1 MEHDCSDVLRLG
13 LSRGSGV
20 YRITPWNTQREVD
33 VYCDMDTEGGGW
45 TVFQRRLDGSVNFNR
60 SFADYE
66 QGFGSLDGE
75 FWLGLSLLYSMTSR
89 DNMTLRVDV
98 SLQDGTTGFDEYSGF
113 FISDPDRYV
122 FNVNERIN
130 SMGINFIWTS
140 MILLRPFAIAALVIL
155 ATCEEDRLRKLE
167 GQMIEMKAFQSYVM
181 ARLNTIEGDVGT
193 MTNRVSKLESHFITS
208 DNDNSKIDSIKSI
221 TGHTLGDIYTNTEI
235 NDITKTLT
243 MYKHSFK
250 KHKKEL
256 INVKNV
262 FKDTLSAFVSN
273 ASSTV
278 SSLVNKV
285 SYHVQH
291 SAKNISATLEKVNN
305 TVAESGRILRSDMM
319 VTIKALH
326 SSWSDWSAWSNCDKG
341 SRSRQRSCDVPQPLT
356 NGICI
361 GNDTDSEECVIHEFL
376 PSDCSDVLKLGL
388 SRGSGVYKITP
399 WNTHKEVEVYCD
411 MDTEGGGW
419 TVFQRRYDGSVAFN
433 RSFVDYERGFGSL
446 DGEFW
451 TGLGLLYTLTSRAN
465 MTLRIDMSLPDGT
478 TGFDEYSG
486 FYISPPDRYN
496 FNVDRRMNSERMT
509 NSYLLSDN
517 SSRWDINHQ
526 PFSTYDRDVDNWF
539 GNNCALRHGGG
550 WWFNECMTN
559 NLNGPYNSDVFY
571 YYSFKGSRPR
581 NLKTSTMMMR
591 LSH

>member
-1 MEHDCSDVLRLG
+1 MLVR
-13 LSRGSGV
+13 
-20 YRITPWNTQREVD
+20 P
-33 VYCDMDTEGGGW
+33 
-45 TVFQRRLDGSVNFNR
+45 
-60 SFADYE
+60 
-66 QGFGSLDGE
+66 
-75 FWLGLSLLYSMTSR
+75 
-89 DNMTLRVDV
+89 
-98 SLQDGTTGFDEYSGF
+98 
-113 FISDPDRYV
+113 
-122 FNVNERIN
+122 
-130 SMGINFIWTS
+130 S

-181 ARLNTIEGDVGT
+181 AFTVPGV
-193 MTNRVSKLESHFITS
+193 
-208 DNDNSKIDSIKSI
+208 
-221 TGHTLGDIYTNTEI
+221 TGLHGPIVTR
-235 NDITKTLT
+235 
-243 MYKHSFK
+243 
-250 KHKKEL
+250 
-256 INVKNV
+256 
-262 FKDTLSAFVSN
+262 A
-273 ASSTV
+273 
-278 SSLVNKV
+278 
-285 SYHVQH
+285 
-291 SAKNISATLEKVNN
+291 
-305 TVAESGRILRSDMM
+305 AEVD
-319 VTIKALH
+319 KA
-326 SSWSDWSAWSNCDKG
+326 
-341 SRSRQRSCDVPQPLT
+341 
-356 NGICI
+356 
-361 GNDTDSEECVIHEFL
+361 
-376 PSDCSDVLKLGL
+376 DCSDVLKLGL

-559 NLNGPYNSDVFY
+559 NLNGPYNSDVQD
-571 YYSFKGSRPR
+571 RE
-581 NLKTSTMMMR
+581 T
-591 LSH
+591 